1 MKLVFREHPFS
12 SLRSYRVYDENER
25 LAFVVKNKP
34 ALGRFLRICDTDGR
48 EVARLKEHA
57 FTYPAEFEMHLNDRY
72 VGERYLGHVTL
83 EEDFCYRSYAISC
96 NGWRIETEVESGGQ
110 TIVAPNGKVVAFIEW
125 GQPIFGRYTVTVLNE
140 DDVPT
145 VLMYALTVAIMHRRW
160 RQNRRWYRRYYW

>member
-1 MKLVFREHPFS
+1 MKFSFKEHPLS
-12 SLRSYRVYDENER
+12 SFGGYRVYDENER
-25 LAFVVKNKP
+25 LAFVVKRKL
-34 ALGRFLRICDTDGR
+34 ALGRLLHIHDADGR

-72 VGERYLGHVTL
+72 AGERYLGHVTL
-83 EEDFCYRSYAISC
+83 EEDLYYRSYAISC

-160 RQNRRWYRRYYW
+160 RRNRRYYW